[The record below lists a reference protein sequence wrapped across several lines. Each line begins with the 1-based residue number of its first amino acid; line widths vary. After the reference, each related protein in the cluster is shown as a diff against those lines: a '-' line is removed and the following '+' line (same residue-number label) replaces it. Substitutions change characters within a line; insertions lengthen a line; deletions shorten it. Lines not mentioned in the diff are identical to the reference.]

1 MELADESGTV
11 ARAASPAGRPASL
24 VPDRVERLLAAGAIV
39 LLAAVVVAL
48 IRGRA
53 EWGLI
58 PWQVWPHLV
67 TIVIAVGL
75 TPIMLL
81 RRRGDRRHRVLGWV
95 WVGAMTLTALLS
107 FNLRVINPGGL
118 SFIHLLSAWT
128 LIQVPIIVWTARTH
142 NVVRHRRAV
151 RGMVIGALLVAGFF
165 TFPFG
170 RLMGNWLFG

>member
-1 MELADESGTV
+1 
-11 ARAASPAGRPASL
+11 
-24 VPDRVERLLAAGAIV
+24 
-39 LLAAVVVAL
+39 
-48 IRGRA
+48 
-53 EWGLI
+53 
-58 PWQVWPHLV
+58 
-67 TIVIAVGL
+67 
-75 TPIMLL
+75 
-81 RRRGDRRHRVLGWV
+81 
-95 WVGAMTLTALLS
+95 MTLTALLS
-107 FNLRVINPGGL
+107 FNLRVINPGGF